1 MGILGSVFTGM
12 LANVSTELAKS
23 LIESRKEKKDNDRK
37 TVERIKCVVG
47 EICDEYEENIN
58 EPIKTYESITDGEV
72 IEFLCEQND
81 ALGEF
86 VTTLDSYKES
96 VRSIL
101 PKKSDTYMKRVEHL
115 REIQNTVEAFKKD
128 NIKLDTEKIL
138 NQYYSDLI
146 DLYHVFE

>member
-81 ALGEF
+81 ALGEL
-86 VTTLDSYKES
+86 VATLDKYKE
-96 VRSIL
+96 VVKRVL
-101 PKKSDTYMKRVEHL
+101 PKKADTYMEKVKHL
-115 REIQNTVEAFKKD
+115 REIQDTVEEFKKD
-128 NIKLDTEKIL
+128 NAEL
-138 NQYYSDLI
+138 NTKELLNKYEIALI
-146 DLYHVFE
+146 DLYHVLE

>member
-81 ALGEF
+81 ALGEL
-86 VTTLDSYKES
+86 VATLDKYKE
-96 VRSIL
+96 VVKRVL
-101 PKKSDTYMKRVEHL
+101 PKKADTYMEKVKHL
-115 REIQNTVEAFKKD
+115 REIQDTVEEFKKD
-128 NIKLDTEKIL
+128 NAELNTEELL
-138 NQYYSDLI
+138 NKYEIALI
-146 DLYHVFE
+146 DLYHVLE